1 MLDPKPLES
10 LADRRPEKRAV
21 SGAALRLAALAKD
34 YGGVTAL
41 APTDLEVRPGEF
53 FSLIGPSGSGKST
66 LLGMVAGFVPPSA
79 GRILIDGADVVA
91 LPPYRRNI
99 GMVFQNYALFPHMSV
114 AENIA
119 FPLRMRKMPRSRIEA
134 RVKEMLE
141 TVRLAGFAERS
152 PAQLSGGQQ
161 QRVALA
167 RAAAYD
173 PALLLMDEPLGALD
187 KNLREEMQYEI
198 KRFHSKIGATILY
211 VTHDQDEAATMSD
224 RIAILNGGRIVQVG
238 RPREL
243 YEAPNSPFVAS
254 FLGEA
259 NLFEV
264 AAVSN
269 APPMRLRVVTR
280 EGLTLA
286 AHQHARI
293 EAGVM
298 ICVRPEAIQI
308 GSSGGAAANS
318 VEGRVIDVVYTAGM
332 LRYRIEVMGGRAV
345 IVRRPL
351 QRQVPIFEVG
361 SPVYLSWDLADTILV
376 PNTP

>member
-224 RIAILNGGRIVQVG
+224 RIAILNHGRIVQVG

-264 AAVSN
+264 AAVRQ
-269 APPMRLRVVTR
+269 APPLRLRVETKD
-280 EGLTLA
+280 GLTMSA
-286 AHQHARI
+286 NQHPDFKAD
-293 EAGVM
+293 AVV
-298 ICVRPEAIQI
+298 CVRPEAIQI
-308 GSSGGAAANS
+308 SANAGAAAN
-318 VEGRVIDVVYTAGM
+318 VVAGRVLDAVYTAGS
-332 LRYRIEVMGGRAV
+332 LRYRVEVAPGRV
-345 IVRRPL
+345 VLVRRPL
-351 QRQVPIFEVG
+351 QRQTAVIEVG
-361 SPVYLSWDLADTILV
+361 SPVYLAWDIADTILI
-376 PNTP
+376 PNP